1 MKIFLRIVRYIRPHF
16 GTLALANLFMFFFI
30 LFNLLSI
37 GLIMPLV
44 DVVFNPPKLEQHT
57 DQAFSILSLGKYV
70 SHWLAQLVMQYNRLD
85 VLLFLTVGIVAAFLL
100 KNAFGILN
108 QHVMAHVEQS
118 IMHKLRCDVYGH
130 LQNLSLSYF
139 TEERKGNLIATVVND
154 VRIINDSAMAVVNSA
169 FRDPPQI
176 ILYAVLLFLFDWKLT
191 LFVALL
197 LPIAGFSISRVAD
210 RLKKK
215 SMQSQEKMADM
226 IAILDETL
234 ANVRIVKAFGM
245 EEFEVKRFTEE
256 SSRFSKLIKSIQRR
270 RNLATPI
277 SEMSGVVAIAAIL
290 WFMGRSVIEG
300 TGTMTPG
307 GLIVYITIIS
317 QMMQP
322 LKLFGQVFN
331 SVQEGIG
338 AGERVFRILDTKPRI
353 ADKPGAVSLEKF
365 ERAVCYEDVF
375 FQYETG
381 DVVLKGISFEINQ
394 GERIAIVGPS
404 GGGKSTLV
412 DLLPRFYDPLKGRI
426 TIDGMDLRDIS
437 VDSLRNL
444 MGIVTQETILF
455 NDSVKNNI
463 AYGRTDTPIENIIE
477 AAKIANAH
485 EFISR
490 LPNGYD
496 TKIGDRGTKLS
507 GGQRQRLSLARAI
520 LKNPPILIFD
530 EATSALDTESEILV
544 QEAVERTLAGRT
556 SVVIAHRLSTI
567 QHSDRII
574 VVEKGR
580 IVEEGTHFELLT
592 NEAGTYK
599 RLYELQF
606 QV

>member
-16 GTLALANLFMFFFI
+16 GTLAIANLFMLFFI
-30 LFNLLSI
+30 IFNLLSI

-44 DVVFNPPKLEQHT
+44 DVVFNPPPLDPNPEQE
-57 DQAFSILSLGKYV
+57 FSVLSLGRYV
-70 SHWLAQLVMQYNRLD
+70 SHFLAKMVAQYDRLD
-85 VLLFLTVGIVAAFLL
+85 VLMFLTIGIVVAFLL
-100 KNAFGILN
+100 KNMFSILN
-108 QHVMAHVEQS
+108 QHFMAHVEQS
-118 IMHKLRCDVYGH
+118 IMHKLRCDVYAH

-176 ILYAVLLFLFDWKLT
+176 ILYAILLFLFDWKLT

-197 LPIAGFSISRVAD
+197 LPVAGFAISRIAD

-226 IAILDETL
+226 ISILDETL
-234 ANVRIVKAFGM
+234 ANVRIVKAFSM
-245 EEFEVKRFTEE
+245 EEFEIKRFTEE
-256 SSRFSKLIKSIQRR
+256 SGRFAQLIKSIQRR

-277 SEMSGVVAIAAIL
+277 SEMFGVIAIAAIL

-300 TGTMTPG
+300 TGVMTPG

-338 AGERVFRILDTKPRI
+338 AGERVFKILDTQPKI
-353 ADKPGAVSLEKF
+353 ADRHDTKSFPEFKGSIRYENVSF
-365 ERAVCYEDVF
+365 R
-375 FQYETG
+375 YETG
-381 DVVLKGISFEINQ
+381 DIVLKGVSFEIQQ
-394 GERIAIVGPS
+394 GERVAIVGPS

-412 DLLPRFYDPLKGRI
+412 DLLPRFYDPLGGRI
-426 TIDGMDLRDIS
+426 TIDGVDLRDIS
-437 VDSLRNL
+437 VESLRSL

-455 NDSVKNNI
+455 NDSVRNNI
-463 AYGRTDTPIENIIE
+463 AYGRSDTPLEKIIE

-485 EFISR
+485 EFISK
-490 LPNGYD
+490 LPNAYE

-507 GGQRQRLSLARAI
+507 GGQRQRISLARAI

-574 VVEKGR
+574 VIEKGK
-580 IVEEGTHFELLT
+580 IVEEGRHSELLA
-592 NEAGTYK
+592 NSNGTYK

>member
-1 MKIFLRIVRYIRPHF
+1 MKTFLRIVRYIRPHL
-16 GTLALANLFMFFFI
+16 GALAVANVFMLLFI
-30 LFNLLSI
+30 IFNLLSI

-44 DVVFNPPKLEQHT
+44 DVVFNPPRIEET
-57 DQAFSILSLGKYV
+57 TATSFSLTNLGRYV
-70 SHWLAQLVMQYNRLD
+70 SHWLAGLIARHDRLD
-85 VLLFLTVGIVAAFLL
+85 VLLWLTVGIVVAFLL
-100 KNAFGILN
+100 KNLFALAN
-108 QHVMAHVEQS
+108 QFLMARIEQS
-118 IMHKLRCDVYGH
+118 IMHRLRVDVYAH

-139 TEERKGNLIATVVND
+139 TEERKGTLMSNVVND
-154 VRIINDSAMAVVNSA
+154 TRIINESAMAVVNSA

-176 ILYAVLLFLFDWKLT
+176 FLFAALLFLYDWQLT

-197 LPIAGFSISRVAD
+197 LPFFGITISRVAD
-210 RLKKK
+210 QLKKYSK
-215 SMQSQEKMADM
+215 HLQEKMADM
-226 IAILDETL
+226 MSVLDETL

-245 EEFEVKRFTEE
+245 EEFEVKRFTSE
-256 SSRFSKLIKSIQRR
+256 SSAFADLIRRVQRR
-270 RNLATPI
+270 RAFASPM
-277 SEMSGVVAIAAIL
+277 SEMFGAIAVAAIL
-290 WFMGRSVIEG
+290 WFKGRGVI
-300 TGTMTPG
+300 TGADSMTPG
-307 GLIVYITIIS
+307 GLILYITVIT
-317 QMMQP
+317 QMIQP

-331 SVQEGIG
+331 SIQEGIS
-338 AGERVFRILDTKPRI
+338 AGERVFGLLDTKPRI
-353 ADKPGAVSLEKF
+353 LDRPHAQPAKSFRGAIRYENVSFKYETGEVVLREVSLEIK
-365 ERAVCYEDVF
+365 A
-375 FQYETG
+375 
-381 DVVLKGISFEINQ
+381 

-412 DLLPRFYDPLKGRI
+412 DLLPRFYDPLEGRI
-426 TIDGMDLRDIS
+426 TIDGTDIRDIT
-437 VDSLRNL
+437 VESLRSL

-455 NDSVKNNI
+455 NDTVRNNI
-463 AYGRTDTPIENIIE
+463 AYGRSDTRIETIIE

-485 EFISR
+485 EFISQ

-496 TKIGDRGTKLS
+496 TRIGDRGTKLS

-574 VVEKGR
+574 VIEKGR
-580 IVEEGTHFELLT
+580 IVEEGTHGELIA
-592 NEAGTYK
+592 NDRGTYK
-599 RLYELQF
+599 RLYDLQF

>member
-1 MKIFLRIVRYIRPHF
+1 MKIFLRIVRYIRPYF
-16 GTLALANLFMFFFI
+16 GTLAIANLSMLFFI
-30 LFNLLSI
+30 IFNLLSI

-44 DVVFNPPKLEQHT
+44 DVVFNPPKLDANSEQP
-57 DQAFSILSLGKYV
+57 FSVLNLGKYL
-70 SHWLAQLVMQYNRLD
+70 SHILARLVAQYDRLD
-85 VLLFLTVGIVAAFLL
+85 VLMFLTIGIVVAFLL
-100 KNAFGILN
+100 KNVFSILN
-108 QHVMAHVEQS
+108 QYFMAHVEQS
-118 IMHKLRCDVYGH
+118 IMHKLRCDVYSH

-197 LPIAGFSISRVAD
+197 LPVAGFAISRVAD

-226 IAILDETL
+226 ISILDETL
-234 ANVRIVKAFGM
+234 ANVRIVKAFSM
-245 EEFEVKRFTEE
+245 EEFEVGRFTDE
-256 SSRFSKLIKSIQRR
+256 SSRFAKLIKSIQRR

-277 SEMSGVVAIAAIL
+277 SEMFGVVAIAAIL

-300 TGTMTPG
+300 TGSMTPG
-307 GLIVYITIIS
+307 GLIVYITIVS
-317 QMMQP
+317 QMLLP
-322 LKLFGQVFN
+322 LKQFGQVFN

-338 AGERVFRILDTKPRI
+338 AGERAFKILDTTPRI
-353 ADKPGAVSLEKF
+353 ANRLHARTIEKF
-365 ERAVCYEDVF
+365 AGVIRYEDVSF
-375 FQYETG
+375 KYETG
-381 DVVLKGISFEINQ
+381 DMVLKDVAFEIKQ

-412 DLLPRFYDPLKGRI
+412 DLLPRFYDPLGGRI
-426 TIDGMDLRDIS
+426 TIDGVDLRDIS
-437 VDSLRNL
+437 VESLRSL

-455 NDSVKNNI
+455 NDSVRNNI
-463 AYGRTDTPIENIIE
+463 AYGRSDTALERIIE

-485 EFISR
+485 EFISK
-490 LPNGYD
+490 LPNGYE

-507 GGQRQRLSLARAI
+507 GGQRQRISLARAI

-574 VVEKGR
+574 VIEAGK
-580 IVEEGTHFELLT
+580 IVEEGKHADLLT
-592 NEAGTYK
+592 TNNGTYK
-599 RLYELQF
+599 RLYQLQF